1 MIKNTELSLPNAVEL
16 EDLKILFDKENYDLL
31 EARVKPLIQKYPNV
45 PVLYNILGVSQS
57 SRKMF
62 KEAIINFE
70 KAKKLDPKLL
80 DAYNNLGIALKN
92 CGELLKSFNV
102 FQDALKINPNHHLSN
117 FSLGD
122 LYTKFNEIEKAT
134 SCFKKAID
142 AKPDFSL
149 AYSSYL
155 FFLNYSNQYNGNFYY
170 NQALGYSK
178 SIKRLDKN
186 LLTPFK
192 YNKNTTKLM
201 VGFVSGDFKKHPIG
215 YFLFET
221 LKYLKDMNL
230 ELVAYSNLM
239 QKEEDSLTYELKDFF
254 LNGIK

>member
-1 MIKNTELSLPNAVEL
+1 MKKLT
-16 EDLKILFDKENYDLL
+16 LL
-31 EARVKPLIQKYPNV
+31 
-45 PVLYNILGVSQS
+45 LYNILGVSQS

-62 KEAIINFE
+62 KEAIVNFE

-178 SIKRLDKN
+178 SKIRMKIKN
-186 LLTPFK
+186 FTTVSTSVP
-192 YNKNTTKLM
+192 NTL
-201 VGFVSGDFKKHPIG
+201 
-215 YFLFET
+215 
-221 LKYLKDMNL
+221 
-230 ELVAYSNLM
+230 AR
-239 QKEEDSLTYELKDFF
+239 
-254 LNGIK
+254 